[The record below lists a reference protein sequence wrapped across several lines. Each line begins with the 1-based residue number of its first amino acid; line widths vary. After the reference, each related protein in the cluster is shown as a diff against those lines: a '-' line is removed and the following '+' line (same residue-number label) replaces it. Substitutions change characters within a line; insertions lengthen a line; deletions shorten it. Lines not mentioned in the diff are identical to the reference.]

1 MAFDIPIEAD
11 RPRDDPGFLSSF
23 VRAPF
28 LWVFGGNLT
37 EKGLD
42 ENEQDSTP
50 YPLAQIVKEVRKN
63 TTSSETYQ
71 ELKRLHSSPLS
82 QQPPELARSDD
93 SEDGDESDT
102 SPEICIQETLS
113 QGISENNSSHSIV
126 ELSKSKKQTN
136 ISWADV
142 NGDSLVTCTDQSN
155 ESCKSYVKSSSS
167 YPRPIKSAL
176 KRVSQIKKQSKVTRN
191 PSHCVP
197 SGLSNSSMFPK
208 QKTGQGRGYVSP
220 QWGWYIG
227 ASTTPPTPQYNEHV
241 QPFQHQYQ
249 TTATQALLG
258 RSPCFKKKLNEPPKI
273 SGWSSVPL

>member
-1 MAFDIPIEAD
+1 MAFNIPIEAD
-11 RPRDDPGFLSSF
+11 RPRDDLGFLSSF
-23 VRAPF
+23 LLAPF
-28 LWVFGGNLT
+28 LWVVGENVT
-37 EKGLD
+37 EKEGLD
-42 ENEQDSTP
+42 ENEQDSIS
-50 YPLAQIVKEVRKN
+50 YPLDQIVKEVRKN

-71 ELKRLHSSPLS
+71 QLNRLHSSTLS
-82 QQPPELARSDD
+82 QQPPELSRSDD
-93 SEDGDESDT
+93 SEDCDESDI
-102 SPEICIQETLS
+102 SPEIYVQETLS
-113 QGISENNSSHSIV
+113 QEISETNSSQSIV
-126 ELSKSKKQTN
+126 ELSKNMKKTK

-142 NGDSLVTCTDQSN
+142 NGDSLVTCTDRSN
-155 ESCKSYVKSSSS
+155 ESCESYVKSSSS
-167 YPRPIKSAL
+167 YSRPTKSAL

-241 QPFQHQYQ
+241 QAFQHP
-249 TTATQALLG
+249 QALLG